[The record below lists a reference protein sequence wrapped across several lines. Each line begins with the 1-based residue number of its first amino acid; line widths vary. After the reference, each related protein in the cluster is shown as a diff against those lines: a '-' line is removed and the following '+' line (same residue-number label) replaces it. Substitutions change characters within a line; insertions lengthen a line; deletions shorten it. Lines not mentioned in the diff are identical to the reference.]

1 MADPTDNLVLELLRQ
16 MRNDMNDF
24 RTEVRDSLHRVEI
37 RLGVR
42 TGMPSSNR
50 RGTRWLPI

>member
-37 RLGVR
+37 RLGV
-42 TGMPSSNR
+42 
-50 RGTRWLPI
+50 LEQA